1 VTANQDSGRAG
12 VLDLRFKRFAPGTD
26 HVHVPVSSREAALAG
41 IAFYTACRPETMRA
55 QKRAWLATKI
65 LGPRVLAGPAS
76 PWAPPMQVDE
86 WHALLARWRRSVS
99 DFDSFAVSFRGGA
112 DGGVRVLLLLGGE
125 ARAVAKVHSA
135 KSHRCGREELALT
148 LMAESR
154 PRTFGVPRIVASGRE
169 GEWRYLLLRPLPPGI
184 HRVADNPPLTRIV
197 AEIHTGLS
205 GLPRPEDAP
214 RHWNPMH
221 GDLAPWTLRH
231 AADGGLVIL
240 DWEEVAWAPPGADE
254 VLYRAADAA
263 ITGRHPGPIHV
274 REAVEFWRRRAPDS
288 AALARR
294 GADFPG
300 RFLRALDAMTTS
312 VAAGGS
318 MP

>member
-1 VTANQDSGRAG
+1 MTANHDSGRAG
-12 VLDLRFKRFAPGTD
+12 VLDLRFKRFAPGVD
-26 HVHVPVSSREAALAG
+26 HVHVPISSREAALAG
-41 IAFYTACRPETMRA
+41 IAFYTACRAETLRA
-55 QKRAWLATKI
+55 QKRTWLATKI
-65 LGPRVLAGPAS
+65 LGPRVLSGSAS
-76 PWAPPMQVDE
+76 SWAPPIQVDE
-86 WHALLARWRRSVS
+86 WHALLGRWRRSVS

-112 DGGVRVLLLLGGE
+112 DGGIRVLLLLGGE
-125 ARAVAKVHSA
+125 PRAVAKIHSA
-135 KSHRCGREELALT
+135 QSQRSDREELALT
-148 LMAESR
+148 LMTASR

-169 GEWRYLLLRPLPPGI
+169 GEWRYLLLRPLPARI
-184 HRVADNPPLTRIV
+184 HRVADSPPLARIA

-205 GLPRPEDAP
+205 ALPRPDDVP

-221 GDLAPWTLRH
+221 GELTPWTLRQT
-231 AADGGLVIL
+231 ADGSLVVL
-240 DWEEVAWAPPGADE
+240 DWEEMAWAPPGADE

-294 GADFPG
+294 GPDFPG
-300 RFLRALDAMTTS
+300 RFLRALDDMTTS
-312 VAAGGS
+312 AAAGRT